1 MNPLRWARARFQRWW
16 QARLRPSDCQTL
28 TQRNVYIVPTAPGL
42 LLGATLLVL
51 LVASINF
58 QLNLGYALTFLLGGC
73 SLVGMHLGHATLRGL
88 DLQLLAPQPQFLGA
102 GASLGVQLR
111 NPGQAPRYGLGLA
124 VFGSAN
130 WLWSEVPAQGSC
142 TLQLAWQAPRR
153 GQVALPLL
161 TVESRFPMGAFRV
174 WTVWQP
180 ASGVLVYPRPEAGA
194 PALPAAY
201 QAARPGVS
209 AQTPKQA
216 EGERDGLRPYRRGD
230 ALKHIAWKPSA
241 KAMASG
247 AGALVS
253 RDTQAPQTTQ
263 AADLWLDYGA
273 TGLSDKE
280 ARLSRLCAWA
290 KSADQQQL
298 RFGLRL
304 PGVQIAPNS
313 GAAHLRH
320 CLEALALC

>member
-88 DLQLLAPQPQFLGA
+88 DLQLLAPQAQFLDA
-102 GASLGVQLR
+102 SASLGVQLR
-111 NPGQAPRYGLGLA
+111 NPGQAPRYGVGLA
-124 VFGSAN
+124 VRGSSH
-130 WLWSEVPAQGSC
+130 WLWSEVPAQGRC
-142 TLQLAWQAPRR
+142 TLQLPWQAPRR
-153 GQVALPLL
+153 GMVALPLL

-194 PALPAAY
+194 PALPAAGS
-201 QAARPGVS
+201 AARAGVAAHIPVRS
-209 AQTPKQA
+209 
-216 EGERDGLRPYRRGD
+216 EGEWDGLRPYRRGD

-253 RDTQAPQTTQ
+253 RDTQAPQTTRT
-263 AADLWLDYGA
+263 ADLWLDYGA
-273 TGLSDKE
+273 TGLNDKE

-290 KSADQQQL
+290 KSADQQEL
-298 RFGLRL
+298 RYGLRL
-304 PGVQIAPNS
+304 PGVQIAPAS
-313 GAAHLRH
+313 GAAHLHH

>member
-16 QARLRPSDCQTL
+16 QARLRPCDCQTL

-42 LLGATLLVL
+42 LLGTTLLVL

-58 QLNLGYALTFLLGGC
+58 QLNLGYALTFLLAGC

-88 DLQLLAPQPQFLGA
+88 DLQLLTLQAQFLD
-102 GASLGVQLR
+102 ASAPLGVQLR
-111 NPGQAPRYGLGLA
+111 NTGQAPRYGVGLA
-124 VFGSAN
+124 VFGN
-130 WLWSEVPAQGSC
+130 TTWLWTEVPAQGSC
-142 TLQLAWQAPRR
+142 TLQLHWQAPRR
-153 GQVALPLL
+153 GLVALPLL

-180 ASGVLVYPRPEAGA
+180 ASSMLVYPRPEAGA
-194 PALPAAY
+194 PVLPAA
-201 QAARPGVS
+201 QNLAPAGAAAP
-209 AQTPKQA
+209 TPTRA
-216 EGERDGLRPYRRGD
+216 DGDWDGLRPYRRGD

-247 AGALVS
+247 SGALVS
-253 RDTQAPQTTQ
+253 RDTQAPQSDQ
-263 AADLWLDYGA
+263 AADLWLDYAA

-280 ARLSRLCAWA
+280 ARLSRLCAWV
-290 KSADQQQL
+290 KSAEQQEL
-298 RFGLRL
+298 RYGLRL
-304 PGVQIAPNS
+304 PSLQLPPAS
-313 GAAHLRH
+313 GTAHMRQ

>member
-1 MNPLRWARARFQRWW
+1 
-16 QARLRPSDCQTL
+16 
-28 TQRNVYIVPTAPGL
+28 
-42 LLGATLLVL
+42 
-51 LVASINF
+51 
-58 QLNLGYALTFLLGGC
+58 
-73 SLVGMHLGHATLRGL
+73 
-88 DLQLLAPQPQFLGA
+88 
-102 GASLGVQLR
+102 
-111 NPGQAPRYGLGLA
+111 LA

-180 ASGVLVYPRPEAGA
+180 ASSVLVYPGPEAGA
-194 PALPAAY
+194 PALPAAGS
-201 QAARPGVS
+201 AARVGVAAHIPVRS
-209 AQTPKQA
+209 D
-216 EGERDGLRPYRRGD
+216 GEWDGLRPYRRGD

-253 RDTQAPQTTQ
+253 RDTQAPLATQ

-290 KSADQQQL
+290 KRADQQQL

-304 PGVQIAPNS
+304 PSVQIAPAS
-313 GAAHLRH
+313 GAAHLRQ

>member
-1 MNPLRWARARFQRWW
+1 
-16 QARLRPSDCQTL
+16 
-28 TQRNVYIVPTAPGL
+28 
-42 LLGATLLVL
+42 LLVL

-88 DLQLLAPQPQFLGA
+88 NLHLLAPQPQFLGA
-102 GASLGVQLR
+102 GASLAVQLR
-111 NPGQAPRYGLGLA
+111 NPNRAPRYGVGLA
-124 VFGSAN
+124 VRGSAN

-142 TLQLAWQAPRR
+142 TLQLPWQAPRR

-194 PALPAAY
+194 PALPAAGS
-201 QAARPGVS
+201 AARVGVAAHIPVRS
-209 AQTPKQA
+209 D
-216 EGERDGLRPYRRGD
+216 GELDGLRPYRRGD

-247 AGALVS
+247 SGALVS
-253 RDTQAPQTTQ
+253 RDTQAPQAAQ

-280 ARLSRLCAWA
+280 ARLSRLCAWVKRA
-290 KSADQQQL
+290 EQQEL
-298 RFGLRL
+298 RYGLRL
-304 PGVQIAPNS
+304 PGLQIAPNI